1 MTCLTRCGRHED
13 VAVSEPAPSSSGP
26 RLYDLRAWSYAYDCP
41 VEAGAAPAITVI
53 GQRNRGPLVRRAK
66 LLARLGLAWH
76 GIEAA
81 VAIGA
86 GVVAGSIA
94 LIGFGADSLIEMLAG
109 GILLWRFTGP
119 RAESQEA
126 EHPAHR
132 LIAVTFW
139 LIAVYVGGEAI
150 RSLVGGHHP
159 EVSYVGIGLSVVT
172 LATMPPLAAAKARV
186 AEKLH
191 SSAVRS
197 EGRQT
202 ALCAYLSAAL
212 LVGLG
217 ANALF

>member
-1 MTCLTRCGRHED
+1 VESTALP
-13 VAVSEPAPSSSGP
+13 VIPSAP
-26 RLYDLRAWSYAYDCP
+26 
-41 VEAGAAPAITVI
+41 
-53 GQRNRGPLVRRAK
+53 GQDREHLVRRAK

-94 LIGFGADSLIEMLAG
+94 LVGFGADSLIEMLAG
-109 GILLWRFTGP
+109 AVLLWRFAGSDGEGEE
-119 RAESQEA
+119 R

-132 LIAVTFW
+132 LIAATFW
-139 LIAVYVGGEAI
+139 LIAAYVGIQAI
-150 RSLVGGHHP
+150 RNLVVGEHADA
-159 EVSYVGIGLSVVT
+159 SYVGIALAAVT
-172 LATMPPLAAAKARV
+172 LVTMPLLATAKARV
-186 AEKLH
+186 GEKLH
-191 SSAVRS
+191 STAVKS

-217 ANALF
+217 ANAALGWWWADPVAALVIAGVAVREGRQAWHGEACCDSC

>member
-1 MTCLTRCGRHED
+1 MPT
-13 VAVSEPAPSSSGP
+13 AP
-26 RLYDLRAWSYAYDCP
+26 
-41 VEAGAAPAITVI
+41 TVLPSLPLAHAH
-53 GQRNRGPLVRRAK
+53 QVDRVRLVRRAK

-109 GILLWRFTGP
+109 GILLWRYAGP
-119 RAESQEA
+119 RADSQEA

-139 LIAVYVGGEAI
+139 LIALYVGGEAI

-172 LATMPPLAAAKARV
+172 LATMPPLAA
-186 AEKLH
+186 
-191 SSAVRS
+191 
-197 EGRQT
+197 
-202 ALCAYLSAAL
+202 
-212 LVGLG
+212 
-217 ANALF
+217 